1 MKISFFFLSQ
11 IPTTKTQKYLKKKN
25 VVEDVSLS
33 LRKEQLSKPKD
44 FLPKPTENCR
54 EREASPKE
62 SVWVLSAF
70 FLTKILNILKKG
82 DSFQEF
88 LFSAALFS
96 VSSDPEFPA
105 GDHAGAPNLLPG
117 PLTAG
122 QEKIL
127 PGFSGVRLL
136 LAARALP
143 QGPPCEKVG

>member
-1 MKISFFFLSQ
+1 M
-11 IPTTKTQKYLKKKN
+11 
-25 VVEDVSLS
+25 
-33 LRKEQLSKPKD
+33 
-44 FLPKPTENCR
+44 
-54 EREASPKE
+54 
-62 SVWVLSAF
+62 LSAF

-105 GDHAGAPNLLPG
+105 GDRAGAPNLLPG

-122 QEKIL
+122 QKIL
-127 PGFSGVRLL
+127 PSFSGVRLL
-136 LAARALP
+136 LAAGALP

>member
-11 IPTTKTQKYLKKKN
+11 IPTAKTQKYLKKT

-96 VSSDPEFPA
+96 VSSDPEFP
-105 GDHAGAPNLLPG
+105 GGGHAGAPNLLPG

-127 PGFSGVRLL
+127 PSFSGVWLL
-136 LAARALP
+136 LAAGALP
-143 QGPPCEKVG
+143 QGPP